1 LDVSLTL
8 LFSKFEQAAIDND
21 LAAIALLLSKQTDTT
36 FSQAQDIY
44 EEGSFS
50 KSIAAITLDTGALS
64 IILSGTVVTS
74 TSDGSIVVGTVKDS
88 VAQGTK
94 AMSIQYQVLDNG
106 GSTCNVG
113 GNPTPVLD
121 GCKFNSAAFVTICL
135 PRGSPL
141 IFYSFF

>member
-1 LDVSLTL
+1 

-21 LAAIALLLSKQTDTT
+21 LAAIALLLSKKTETT

-50 KSIAAITLDTGALS
+50 KSIAEITLDTGALS
-64 IILSGTVVTS
+64 RIDAGTVVTY
-74 TSDGSIVVGTVKDS
+74 TSDGLIVVGTVKTE
-88 VAQGTK
+88 VAQGSTP
-94 AMSIQYQVLDNG
+94 MSIQYQVLDNG
-106 GSTCNVG
+106 GLTCNVG